1 MARIARLPL
10 LVLLLLAACLAAGCG
25 SSGGSGQDADQLLND
40 TFGKQST
47 IDRGKLRLLFEV
59 RAPGVEGLPS
69 PLTVDL
75 GGPFQKVEGS
85 KVPKFDFDLTLA
97 TRDGRVSVGV
107 ISTGEQGYVKLAGR
121 AFSLG
126 SADLARLAPGGAG
139 TAAGGGLSLKDIGL
153 DPRRWLTD
161 VRDSGVTELDG
172 EQVVHLKA
180 GVAVPRM
187 LGDLG
192 GLLGQA
198 GGGLGSLTGL
208 GKGFGQSAEAIRRA
222 VKDATVD
229 IWTGEKDHV
238 LRRVRV
244 NILLDT
250 PSGKDGTAV
259 LELGIT
265 DQGRE
270 QAIGPPA
277 NPRPLSELTSAIAA
291 LAAQGAKGA
300 PAPSAAPS
308 TAPTYEACLSAAGS
322 DVAKAQRCEALLR

>member
-1 MARIARLPL
+1 MARFARLPL
-10 LVLLLLAACLAAGCG
+10 LVLALLASAMAIAACG
-25 SSGGSGQDADQLLND
+25 SSGGGSGQDTEKVLND

-59 RAPGVEGLPS
+59 RAPGVQGLPS
-69 PLTVDL
+69 PLTVDM
-75 GGPFQKVEGS
+75 GGPFQKTAGS

-97 TRDGRVSVGV
+97 TRDGRISVGV
-107 ISTGEQGYVKLAGR
+107 ISTGKEGYVKLAGR

-126 SADLARLAPGGAG
+126 SADLTRLAPGGAG
-139 TAAGGGLSLKDIGL
+139 TASGGGLSLKDIGL
-153 DPRRWLTD
+153 DPRTWLKD
-161 VRDSGVTELDG
+161 VRDAGVTQLDG
-172 EQVVHLKA
+172 EEVVHLKA
-180 GVAVPRM
+180 NVDTPAM

-198 GGGLGSLTGL
+198 GGGIGSITGL
-208 GKGFGQSAEAIRRA
+208 GKGFGQSSEAIRRA
-222 VKDATVD
+222 VKDASVD
-229 IWTGEKDHV
+229 IWTGKDDHV

-277 NPRPLSELTSAIAA
+277 DPRPLSELTSAIAA
-291 LAAQGAKGA
+291 LAARGAKGA
-300 PAPSAAPS
+300 AVPSGQSYEECLAA
-308 TAPTYEACLSAAGS
+308 AQD
-322 DVAKAQRCEALLR
+322 DVSKAQRCEALLR